1 VLVHSPANIAA
12 RGLTWKRPARVTRS
26 GRNQGPKKGSFFPDL
41 FFVSICII
49 MRHFKKNQLSKMAKL
64 LKMSKTTTSK
74 QAHKSCAHTRARWF
88 DGSLIAVPKPCQH
101 R

>member
-1 VLVHSPANIAA
+1 MYHNAA
-12 RGLTWKRPARVTRS
+12 
-26 GRNQGPKKGSFFPDL
+26 
-41 FFVSICII
+41 
-49 MRHFKKNQLSKMAKL
+49 FKKNQLSKMAKL

>member
-1 VLVHSPANIAA
+1 VEAA
-12 RGLTWKRPARVTRS
+12 SAGDPLGQKSRAQKRKFLPR
-26 GRNQGPKKGSFFPDL
+26 
-41 FFVSICII
+41 FVFCIH
-49 MRHFKKNQLSKMAKL
+49 MYHNAAFKKNQLSKMAKL